1 MYLLWIAFV
10 ADVQP
15 LFYRRRFYIYGE
27 KCMIFRKKI
36 ESDWK
41 SVILTINDRGG
52 ISLKKGDKIWI
63 LSPAQAKMLYGG
75 TRDVVD
81 YVKYL
86 EDFHISDDNDKLE
99 FI

>member
-1 MYLLWIAFV
+1 MCSPYFI
-10 ADVQP
+10 
-15 LFYRRRFYIYGE
+15 GE
-27 KCMIFRKKI
+27 DFTYMEKKCMIFRKKI

-41 SVILTINDRGG
+41 SGILTINDRGG

-63 LSPAQAKMLYGG
+63 LSPAQAKILYGG

-86 EDFHISDDNDKLE
+86 EDFHTSDDNDKLE